1 MVDIRM
7 NIDNSIRKIIGNKK
21 RGGRNDLDYDGV
33 PNKKDCQPRN
43 TMRQDMITDILND
56 PKTIELAENKQRL
69 ININKERAKVNQQN
83 RDRREFEPYIHS
95 TTNTQEEQQVRSSLP
110 KKLKR
115 VPVSSK
121 WAGGGWKYKQI

>member
-43 TMRQDMITDILND
+43 TMRQDARESIFNIDLIGSRYESYTDNLLKKMNIKILN
-56 PKTIELAENKQRL
+56 KTVGFFNYTSQSEIIWKIKTSDNK
-69 ININKERAKVNQQN
+69 INNFGKLL
-83 RDRREFEPYIHS
+83 S
-95 TTNTQEEQQVRSSLP
+95 
-110 KKLKR
+110 KKTGDF
-115 VPVSSK
+115 SII
-121 WAGGGWKYKQI
+121 KQ